1 MELVTGGQGK
11 AHIRSVDAGAFNAGI
26 FGNGGIVLNTL
37 TTFHAEI
44 INNNTVRIHAGDLSN
59 QGRHMRIRHG
69 EYEDLNISNGTEGQS
84 RYDLIVARYEMAS
97 DGTESAKLSVIKG
110 TSTAGTPVD
119 PDYTQGDTLTG
130 ALVDEFP
137 LYRVKI
143 SGTAIEELEKLF
155 DIAKDMSGLISNDDV
170 YKFESKTLEN
180 VDGNSDF
187 TISITMDV
195 PDGASADDAIIL
207 DAYLEVEELGWPTH
221 RPINRYRIDYE
232 KIRLYTSKGGRVIS
246 IQGNLNAGNTMN
258 CKMVA
263 YVLFI
268 SDFGNGSEGGGNYS
282 SGTTTGGGSTSSGG
296 SSTATEKN
304 NVLTYGADASGNT
317 YADDAILEAIQ
328 KNAGGSIY
336 FPPGY
341 YKISSPIKTYGAK
354 GSSVSIILDEDAKI
368 FTDAALECIL
378 DTGALDVDSTDYYVG
393 NRKVIRGGTIDAENC
408 TYAVIFE
415 ENVKDYVFETN
426 CINCTNGIL
435 CAREKTSSSQDLYIQ
450 NCIITGKNS
459 DYEGDGITINSSDN
473 TVDKCRIYKFRKTF
487 VINGSATYL
496 SNVHDL
502 KVFAASTSDSS
513 FTSIFQK
520 TKFAEVLSGVTNVK
534 LSGCYA
540 DSDYCFID
548 MQSNGVLTIEDCYYY
563 SYISDVDVKL
573 FNITNSYAKFVINN
587 CNFTI
592 PTPKTKSIGINYTA
606 SDPQTL
612 LRDTSFRYTNNTV
625 INSQNLIYGD
635 ILKGIRTKVIPF
647 VQASKKFT
655 LNSYYKILSFIPILY
670 SIAKVIVRNRDTELV
685 AYIGISEDSSTSSGY
700 SVWWVRTSNS
710 STSNTYKMGLKFN
723 HKKAGFPVFD
733 LYVAQSGGAEQLIDM
748 EVFVE
753 TMPQTFMTLFSVDD
767 RQMQPEPEGTMTWDE
782 GFATVIQPSG
792 IPASGGGSSSGTDGT
807 YYVTPEMFGAKG
819 DGATDDTNAFLQAIQ
834 TEKPIVCKSY
844 TTYYFKNPIILPN
857 LTNINI
863 YGNNCTLKNFALK
876 INVNDDETS
885 WNSGESYPQPES
897 IIKNVLFDNIEMDYC
912 IKTGI
917 PLKLQNIKFNN
928 YGSCLKNYGP
938 YMDYMVLDNII
949 IVYHTGTEYAID
961 LAYLGDQHV
970 FKELHCIGDFSTEDF
985 ANKFIRISG
994 CNSAKFENCILNG
1007 FVDIYDSTVIFDSCH
1022 MENPGG
1028 IGLGED
1034 ADSSNIK
1041 FLGCFFWDM
1050 FKMPNGKYVE
1060 YDSCNIYL
1068 THQAYGNGTN
1078 DYLALN
1084 THNTSIDIGDTQS
1097 FGRMSL
1103 DAYTRKEYESEYS
1116 ESLCILDSSPLAE
1129 SGSKNWSL
1137 ETGTYKYTFFPSNNP
1152 LSIENSDYSKSKKEL
1167 NVTVNSDTSQVR
1179 FYVNESY
1186 DFIWCYRTSPSGIIK
1201 RAICTCETKLWDFGE
1216 SINGILW
1223 TNVNKIPEPMKSIV
1237 NIKNDIY
1244 YSEDGNVNANN
1255 VLVVNQSAKSITYK
1269 VGESVNYVNYI
1280 LSDGSQ
1286 WIDTGIIPDGNT
1298 EIEYKFQD
1306 DTRTDEWENIF
1317 GSSSSSY
1324 CVNRYNNWSQTF
1336 VLRVNDTET
1345 LFEVSEEKQQNGCTI
1360 KISNAEKTIYLDN
1373 ISVGTFSASVNA
1385 TDSIVLFAR
1394 RWEASG
1400 SNMVDSNGIFKLYY
1414 FAIKQ
1419 NGETVR
1425 DFRPA
1430 IDEDGVVCL
1439 YDNITNKYYYNA
1451 GTGLFDYG

>member
-1 MELVTGGQGK
+1 MNFAGNNTIRYLLTLLKPELDKITVHNTDTDAHNDIRELVK
-11 AHIRSVDAGAFNAGI
+11 E
-26 FGNGGIVLNTL
+26 L
-37 TTFHAEI
+37 T
-44 INNNTVRIHAGDLSN
+44 
-59 QGRHMRIRHG
+59 
-69 EYEDLNISNGTEGQS
+69 S
-84 RYDLIVARYEMAS
+84 R
-97 DGTESAKLSVIKG
+97 
-110 TSTAGTPVD
+110 
-119 PDYTQGDTLTG
+119 
-130 ALVDEFP
+130 
-137 LYRVKI
+137 
-143 SGTAIEELEKLF
+143 
-155 DIAKDMSGLISNDDV
+155 
-170 YKFESKTLEN
+170 
-180 VDGNSDF
+180 
-187 TISITMDV
+187 
-195 PDGASADDAIIL
+195 
-207 DAYLEVEELGWPTH
+207 
-221 RPINRYRIDYE
+221 
-232 KIRLYTSKGGRVIS
+232 
-246 IQGNLNAGNTMN
+246 LNA
-258 CKMVA
+258 
-263 YVLFI
+263 L
-268 SDFGNGSEGGGNYS
+268 
-282 SGTTTGGGSTSSGG
+282 
-296 SSTATEKN
+296 
-304 NVLTYGADASGNT
+304 
-317 YADDAILEAIQ
+317 
-328 KNAGGSIY
+328 
-336 FPPGY
+336 
-341 YKISSPIKTYGAK
+341 
-354 GSSVSIILDEDAKI
+354 
-368 FTDAALECIL
+368 
-378 DTGALDVDSTDYYVG
+378 
-393 NRKVIRGGTIDAENC
+393 
-408 TYAVIFE
+408 
-415 ENVKDYVFETN
+415 
-426 CINCTNGIL
+426 
-435 CAREKTSSSQDLYIQ
+435 
-450 NCIITGKNS
+450 
-459 DYEGDGITINSSDN
+459 
-473 TVDKCRIYKFRKTF
+473 
-487 VINGSATYL
+487 
-496 SNVHDL
+496 
-502 KVFAASTSDSS
+502 
-513 FTSIFQK
+513 
-520 TKFAEVLSGVTNVK
+520 
-534 LSGCYA
+534 A
-540 DSDYCFID
+540 DSDDTTLDQLSEI
-548 MQSNGVLTIEDCYYY
+548 V
-563 SYISDVDVKL
+563 SYIKYNKSLIEGVTTNKVDVSDIVNNLTSNNANKPL
-573 FNITNSYAKFVINN
+573 SAKQGRVLKTMINAI
-587 CNFTI
+587 TI
-592 PTPKTKSIGINYTA
+592 PEKLPNPNALSITANGITKTYDGSEVVTI
-606 SDPQTL
+606 
-612 LRDTSFRYTNNTV
+612 
-625 INSQNLIYGD
+625 D
-635 ILKGIRTKVIPF
+635 I
-647 VQASKKFT
+647 
-655 LNSYYKILSFIPILY
+655 
-670 SIAKVIVRNRDTELV
+670 
-685 AYIGISEDSSTSSGY
+685 
-700 SVWWVRTSNS
+700 
-710 STSNTYKMGLKFN
+710 
-723 HKKAGFPVFD
+723 
-733 LYVAQSGGAEQLIDM
+733 
-748 EVFVE
+748 
-753 TMPQTFMTLFSVDD
+753 
-767 RQMQPEPEGTMTWDE
+767 
-782 GFATVIQPSG
+782 PSG
-792 IPASGGGSSSGTDGT
+792 SADNNGGTNH
-807 YYVTPEMFGAKG
+807 YYVTPEQFGAVG
-819 DGATDDTNAFLQAIQ
+819 DGYNDDTNAFLQAIQ
-834 TEKPIVCKSY
+834 SEKPIVCKPY

-857 LTNINI
+857 LTNINL

-897 IIKNVLFDNIEMDYC
+897 TIKNVLFDNIEMDYC

-970 FKELHCIGDFSTEDF
+970 FKEVHCIGDFSTDNF

-1097 FGRMSL
+1097 FGRISL
-1103 DAYTRKEYESEYS
+1103 DAYARKEYESEYS

-1216 SINGILW
+1216 SINGIIW
-1223 TNVNKIPEPMKSIV
+1223 ENINKIPEPMKSIV

-1317 GSSSSSY
+1317 GSSRNSY
-1324 CVNRYNNWSQTF
+1324 CVNRYNNWNQTF

-1345 LFEVSEEKQQNGCTI
+1345 LFEVSEEKQQNGCTV
-1360 KISNAEKTIYLDN
+1360 KISNTEKTIYLDGA
-1373 ISVGTFSASVNA
+1373 SVGTFSASVNA

-1394 RWEASG
+1394 RWDTTG
-1400 SNMVDSNGIFKLYY
+1400 SNMISSNGIFKLYY
-1414 FAIKQ
+1414 FTIKQ

-1451 GTGLFDYG
+1451 GTGSLKSDNQQASGTEQSQITDADVDEA